1 MVDCPVLKFSV
12 LELNEM
18 NPLGIDKGL
27 FSQYNMKAEDKNG
40 QIVGYII
47 VKEKPLFSRKPK
59 GLSKNDLMEIEAI
72 CQNRWLNI
80 RMIRIKEE
88 YRFSGNVENMFDY
101 LVDKVLPSD
110 CYLWSNNYWD
120 RKTNYLQQLGFYDF
134 HSRLNFSPNIKI
146 FSVYHYKN
154 E

>member
-1 MVDCPVLKFSV
+1 MVDYPVLKFSV

-18 NPLGIDKGL
+18 NSLGIDKGL
-27 FSQYNMKAEDKNG
+27 FSPYNIKAEDENG

-80 RMIRIKEE
+80 RMIRIKKE
-88 YRFSGNVENMFDY
+88 YRFSGDVENMFDY
-101 LVDKVLPSD
+101 LVHNVLPSD

-120 RKTNYLQQLGFYDF
+120 RKTNYLQQLGFDDF
-134 HSRLNFSPNIKI
+134 HSRLNFNPNIMI

>member
-1 MVDCPVLKFSV
+1 MVDYPVLNFTV
-12 LELNEM
+12 LQLNEM
-18 NPLGIDKGL
+18 TPLGLDKGL
-27 FSQYNMKAEDKNG
+27 FSPYNIKAEDENG

-101 LVDKVLPSD
+101 LVHKVLPED

-120 RKTNYLQQLGFYDF
+120 RKTKYLQQLEFYDLPEQLHF
-134 HSRLNFSPNIKI
+134 NPNIKI
-146 FSVYHYKN
+146 FSVYHHKN